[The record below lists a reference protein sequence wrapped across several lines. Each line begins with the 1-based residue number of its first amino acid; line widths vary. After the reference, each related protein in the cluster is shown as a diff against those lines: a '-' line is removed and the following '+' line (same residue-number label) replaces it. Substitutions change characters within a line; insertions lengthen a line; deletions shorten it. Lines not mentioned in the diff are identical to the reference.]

1 MMKLPLVFVAL
12 CVAGDLSAQSQQVVV
27 DAVTSPATV
36 SKTTTAITKESD
48 ASGEIAKALNSAK
61 AANADLLKRQEA
73 TLQALDELQKEAD
86 QIRIYSK
93 RG

>member
-1 MMKLPLVFVAL
+1 MKLSPFFIAL
-12 CVAGDLSAQSQQVVV
+12 LIAGDLSAQSQQMVV
-27 DAVTSPATV
+27 DAVTSP
-36 SKTTTAITKESD
+36 TTATKPVAVQPAKGSD
-48 ASGEIAKALNSAK
+48 ASGEVAKALESAR
-61 AANADLLKRQEA
+61 AANAELLRRQET

>member
-1 MMKLPLVFVAL
+1 MKLPVTFIAL
-12 CVAGDLSAQSQQVVV
+12 FVAGDLFAQSQQVVV
-27 DAVTSPATV
+27 DAVTSPATA
-36 SKTTTAITKESD
+36 SKVVTTSAKDSD
-48 ASGEIAKALNSAK
+48 ASGEIAKALESAK
-61 AANADLLKRQEA
+61 SANAELIKRQEA

>member
-1 MMKLPLVFVAL
+1 MMKLPITFIALFVAGNL
-12 CVAGDLSAQSQQVVV
+12 FAQSQQVVV
-27 DAVTSPATV
+27 DAVTSPASV
-36 SKTTTAITKESD
+36 SKTAAAAPKDAESS
-48 ASGEIAKALNSAK
+48 AEIVKALESAK
-61 AANADLLKRQEA
+61 SANAELIKRQEA